1 MQAFGG
7 FAGED
12 VLLESGLRRAGALA
26 VKVWSV
32 AGGEFGFGGAEGGM
46 GVG

>member
-26 VKVWSV
+26 ANVWFV
-32 AGGEFGFGGAEGGM
+32 AGGKLGFGG
-46 GVG
+46 VGAVVGTG